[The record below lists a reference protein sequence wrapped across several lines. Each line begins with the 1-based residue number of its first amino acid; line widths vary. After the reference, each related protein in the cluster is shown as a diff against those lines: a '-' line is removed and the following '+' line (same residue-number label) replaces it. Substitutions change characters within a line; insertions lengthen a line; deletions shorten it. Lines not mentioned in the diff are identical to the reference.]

1 MQQALD
7 LFEMLQARKSKE
19 ADKSVTMD
27 AQPVAFTRP
36 RAEPLSFLTLRTVEG
51 IIGST
56 DPNTLTEFTTSWES
70 KVEKYM
76 RLSHTYSSV
85 NTISGEKCYMVDE
98 ALYKDI
104 LLAVA
109 ARKQNE
115 NTLASASGKLE
126 QHMHQIE
133 DSHNRVIQ
141 RERDAIEQFVA
152 GITLSQDQIRREHS
166 TRMKAV
172 RHGGHRC
179 F

>member
-1 MQQALD
+1 
-7 LFEMLQARKSKE
+7 
-19 ADKSVTMD
+19 MD
-27 AQPVAFTRP
+27 AQPVAAAQP

-56 DPNTLTEFTTSWES
+56 DSNTLTELATSWES
-70 KVEKYM
+70 KVEKYT

-85 NTISGEKCYMVDE
+85 NTISGERCYMVDE

-115 NTLASASGKLE
+115 NTLASASAKLE
-126 QHMHQIE
+126 QHIHQIE
-133 DSHNRVIQ
+133 DSHNRVMQ
-141 RERDAIEQFVA
+141 RERDAVERFVA

-166 TRMKAV
+166 TRMEAV
-172 RHGGHRC
+172 MCQNIGATG
-179 F
+179 